1 MHRMKTKKRTLKGAS
16 FVVTGA
22 AGRLG
27 LALCAELG
35 RKGARIIG
43 FDADPEALKAA
54 SAALQQEG
62 IDHHLQLLDITDA
75 KAVRQALQG
84 LSEQAID
91 GLILNAGITRIL
103 PFREMPFEQ
112 FIRVLEVNVFGAVI
126 FAKELIDSLC
136 STEGV
141 IVGISSVS
149 GFAPLMNRTAY
160 SASKHALAGFLET
173 LRSEEPDLDV
183 LVVYPSFLQTGI
195 RGRAV
200 NDTAAHHKAGEL
212 SADAAAARIVRAIVD
227 RRRRLYMPF
236 QARLARL
243 VWNLFPGLYIR
254 LMKKKA

>member
-1 MHRMKTKKRTLKGAS
+1 MKTNKRTLHGAR
-16 FVVTGA
+16 FVLTGA
-22 AGRLG
+22 AGGLG
-27 LALCAELG
+27 RALCAELG

-84 LSEQAID
+84 LDVQPID

-103 PFREMPFEQ
+103 PFREMPFDQ
-112 FIRVLEVNVFGAVI
+112 FVKVFEVNVFGAVI
-126 FAKELIDSLC
+126 FAKELIEPLR
-136 STEGV
+136 STKGV

-173 LRSEEPDLDV
+173 LRSEEPDLNV

-195 RGRAV
+195 RSRAV

-212 SADAAAARIVRAIVD
+212 SANAAAARIVDAIID
-227 RRRRLYMPF
+227 RRRRLYMPL

-243 VWNLFPGLYIR
+243 VWNSFPDLYIK
-254 LMKKKA
+254 LMKKRA

>member
-1 MHRMKTKKRTLKGAS
+1 MKTKKRILNGAS

-22 AGRLG
+22 AGGLG

-43 FDADPEALKAA
+43 FDADPMALKAT
-54 SAALQQEG
+54 SAVLQQEG
-62 IDHHLQLLDITDA
+62 IDYHLQLLDITDA
-75 KAVRQALQG
+75 YAVRQALQG
-84 LSEQAID
+84 VQSID

-103 PFREMPFEQ
+103 PFREMSFEQ
-112 FIRVLEVNVFGAVI
+112 FVKVFEVNVFGAVI
-126 FAKELIDSLC
+126 FAKELIESLR

-149 GFAPLMNRTAY
+149 GFAPLMNRAAY

-195 RGRAV
+195 RSRAA

-212 SADAAAARIVRAIVD
+212 SASAAAAYIVEAIID
-227 RRRRLYMPF
+227 RRPRLYMPF
-236 QARLARL
+236 EARLARL
-243 VWNLFPGLYIR
+243 VWNILPDLYIK
-254 LMKKKA
+254 LMKKRA